1 MSYSTVLNSS
11 IANFIF
17 YTILPLVIIVILNM
31 DIFQVIGKKHYM
43 KNITKAKIDEEAKKI
58 FKSDWSISCVENFI
72 YFAQNKITDLIFFI
86 LSIMIYWGFA
96 ITTTNKCG
104 YFIWFN
110 YISLFFHIIFLAW
123 FISRLFS
130 MKLKYFFT
138 KIVRKKTTYFQWINI
153 DNINESLLELKSIN
167 FNPNSKKDKQQVKQI
182 FQLISQIQYFININD
197 KFPLLSSCL
206 LLYYKLSI
214 YQNSNNNEVIEF
226 VNTKRDNEFYTNTTP
241 SNIEQAQ
248 LMLVNKYHLL
258 NKDFQANDIVNV
270 SSTYGYANNSLNKEA
285 YEAFKQL
292 ANDAKKEGHTIVI
305 LSSYRTYEYQEKLWN
320 RDKDDTYVARPGA
333 SEHVTGLAIDVS
345 DFNDKNDSFKDTESY
360 TWMINNCYKYGF
372 ILRYPENKENIT
384 GYSYEA
390 WHYRYLG
397 IDLATKVY
405 NEGITYDE
413 YYAYYMEK

>member
-138 KIVRKKTTYFQWINI
+138 KIVRKKITYFQWINI

-214 YQNSNNNEVIEF
+214 YQNSDNNEVIEF
-226 VNTKRDNEFYTNTTP
+226 VNNTFIKNISINENA
-241 SNIEQAQ
+241 IKV
-248 LMLVNKYHLL
+248 MK
-258 NKDFQANDIVNV
+258 
-270 SSTYGYANNSLNKEA
+270 
-285 YEAFKQL
+285 
-292 ANDAKKEGHTIVI
+292 
-305 LSSYRTYEYQEKLWN
+305 
-320 RDKDDTYVARPGA
+320 
-333 SEHVTGLAIDVS
+333 GL
-345 DFNDKNDSFKDTESY
+345 
-360 TWMINNCYKYGF
+360 
-372 ILRYPENKENIT
+372 
-384 GYSYEA
+384 
-390 WHYRYLG
+390 
-397 IDLATKVY
+397 
-405 NEGITYDE
+405 DE
-413 YYAYYMEK
+413 YK